1 MIARK
6 LYVGELLRKSMQE
19 KNVLIK
25 TLNGFFLGLSA
36 TVIITFLFL
45 GVLPTH
51 DSNEHT
57 AIKLSF
63 IPFVNPNLGFLTQ
76 NEQSHM
82 ADVRTLVYTSVVLFL
97 LTLWTSRNFGV
108 HRFSGYG
115 LLLVLA
121 FLTGI
126 ALKGF
131 SGFWEKFHQVLF
143 PQGNWTFPADSMLI
157 QLYPENY
164 FFAASLIFAAILIII
179 ASVFIQDAWRK
190 RLFRKQV
197 KKVRLL

>member
-1 MIARK
+1 
-6 LYVGELLRKSMQE
+6 MQE
-19 KNVLIK
+19 EKVLVK

-36 TVIITFLFL
+36 AVIITFLIL
-45 GVLPTH
+45 GILPTH
-51 DSNEHT
+51 ESDEHT

-63 IPFVNPNLGFLTQ
+63 VPFINPNLSFL
-76 NEQSHM
+76 NEDEQSHM
-82 ADVRTLVYTSVVLFL
+82 SDVRNLVYASVVLFL
-97 LTLWTSRNFGV
+97 LSLWSSRNFGV

-115 LLLVLA
+115 LLLFLA

-131 SGFWEKFHQVLF
+131 SGFWEKFHHVLF
-143 PQGNWTFPADSMLI
+143 PQGNWSFPADSILI

-164 FFAASLIFAAILIII
+164 FFAASLLFAAITVII
-179 ASVFIQDAWRK
+179 AAIFIQDAWRR

-197 KKVRLL
+197 KKVELL

>member
-1 MIARK
+1 M
-6 LYVGELLRKSMQE
+6 
-19 KNVLIK
+19 LIK

-36 TVIITFLFL
+36 AVIITFLLL
-45 GVLPTH
+45 GILPTH
-51 DSNEHT
+51 DSAEHT

-63 IPFVNPNLGFLTQ
+63 IPFVDVNLSFLTEY
-76 NEQSHM
+76 EQSHM
-82 ADVRTLVYTSVVLFL
+82 ADVRVLIYTSIVLFL
-97 LTLWTSRNFGV
+97 LALWTSRSFGV

-121 FLTGI
+121 FLTGV

-131 SGFWEKFHQVLF
+131 SGFWEKFHHVLF
-143 PQGNWTFPADSMLI
+143 PQGNWAFSPDSVLI

-179 ASVFIQDAWRK
+179 ASVFIQDAWRR
-190 RLFRKQV
+190 RLFQKQAP